1 MKNLGFSYLV
11 EEFLAHNKHL
21 TNVCLINTWKVFSER
36 QEREREREILEAKK

>member
-11 EEFLAHNKHL
+11 EFLAHNKHF

-36 QEREREREILEAKK
+36 QEKEREREILEAKK